1 MSPPLTRD
9 QIIRLL
15 SQHPV
20 NPKVLF
26 KEEPPSDYPASVMD
40 LREKPDGVVEAIF
53 YPGFFHIPSK
63 EQREFLTMALKYLDK
78 LFQKLAMVRMAKNLL
93 QMESN
98 MNDKDKPEIDPSIF
112 DDDHHDDDHHD
123 DSHSLGM
130 ESPAAPLPS
139 LEDFLRENQQFKE
152 LVDSL
157 KKLQNENPDKVLLI
171 RNFNIYKEAAMQIL
185 ESFVGLSLSRIS
197 PELVTQL
204 TNQAILCIQE
214 MVDFHHQLINL
225 TQREQDQT

>member
-1 MSPPLTRD
+1 MSPSLTRD

-40 LREKPDGVVEAIF
+40 LREKPDGGVEAIF
-53 YPGFFHIPSK
+53 YPGFFRIPSV
-63 EQREFLTMALKYLDK
+63 EQQEFLTMALKYLDK
-78 LFQKLAMVRMAKNLL
+78 LYQKSAMVRMAKNLL

-98 MNDKDKPEIDPSIF
+98 MNIKDKPEIDPSIF
-112 DDDHHDDDHHD
+112 DDDHHD

-139 LEDFLRENQQFKE
+139 LEDFLRENQQLKE
-152 LVDSL
+152 LVDSF

-225 TQREQDQT
+225 TQREKDQT

>member
-1 MSPPLTRD
+1 MSPPLTRN

-15 SQHPV
+15 SGHPT

-26 KEEPPSDYPASVMD
+26 EEEPSPEYPASVMD
-40 LREKPDGVVEAIF
+40 LREKPNGEVEAIF
-53 YPGFFHIPSK
+53 DPGFFHIPSK

-78 LFQKLAMVRMAKNLL
+78 LFQKSAMVRMAKNLL

-98 MNDKDKPEIDPSIF
+98 MNTKDKPEIDPSIF
-112 DDDHHDDDHHD
+112 DNDHHDDDHHD

-139 LEDFLRENQQFKE
+139 LEDFLRENQQLKE
-152 LVDSL
+152 LVDSF

-185 ESFVGLSLSRIS
+185 EIGRAHV
-197 PELVTQL
+197 
-204 TNQAILCIQE
+204 
-214 MVDFHHQLINL
+214 
-225 TQREQDQT
+225 